1 MGYTKIIP
9 IKRSASRTSSGTL
22 AAIMYVTSDK
32 IKEIGSNGIDFE
44 NQEEIEDLFKVID
57 YATGDKK
64 LEKYVLCKTIT
75 SYINCSADPYLANRE
90 MQQVRR
96 RFNKDN
102 DDIVGYHLIQSVEE
116 SPEDVDIQK
125 FHDIGV
131 QLATEVFKGFQVTV
145 STHTNT
151 DNIHNHIVINAVNM
165 VSGKKW
171 LDKDATKDLIRKVSD
186 RILQENNFKI
196 LEETRDYKKYYRKK
210 RDEKTHLRESDYR
223 NSEAYNEWKSKRI
236 PAREFIKSDIITILP
251 FVKSYDELIERLQE
265 LGYQIRYKTKQGDY
279 YKHISFKLPFREKGV
294 RDDRLSED
302 GYFTRENLT
311 AIIEQNVK
319 EKENDFVNW
328 ASQFEK
334 DVEQAT
340 LQYSLRGK
348 QYYRFKFDGRY
359 LDELNQKYR
368 VVMGNDGDEVQYRF
382 RSSDDI
388 ETIKDIQYY
397 HGLIQEESKQYW
409 ENKKFHREND
419 AGYESYVWQ
428 DKRLKYY
435 FDRLKANMDSLSFA
449 EREDFYSLDEV
460 MANIELLY
468 NQRKNIDTKFY
479 AIRKMIVE
487 YGEDVIIINQYRDIM
502 KKLKQYREEGA
513 PEKEIETQQRLAE
526 GYLERLMVRGL
537 ESAETQDKLIEKYS
551 NYKERFAELVEGAK
565 TVTEKLKEYDDYMRN
580 MKYINNNKFSG
591 NGCFDEEIERYEYM
605 KEMNRKKPSDIQKA
619 NENEKTKNKEMQR
632 EKEKGR

>member
-32 IKEIGSNGIDFE
+32 IKEIGSNGIGFE

-145 STHTNT
+145 STHINT

-605 KEMNRKKPSDIQKA
+605 KEMNRKKPSNIQKA

>member
-32 IKEIGSNGIDFE
+32 IKEIGSNGINFE

-102 DDIVGYHLIQSVEE
+102 DDIVGYHLMQSVEE

-145 STHTNT
+145 STHINT

-368 VVMGNDGDEVQYRF
+368 VVMGNDEDEVQYRF

-435 FDRLKANMDSLSFA
+435 YDRLKANMDSLSFA

>member
-145 STHTNT
+145 STHINT

-449 EREDFYSLDEV
+449 EREDFYSLDKV

-605 KEMNRKKPSDIQKA
+605 KEMNRKKPSNIQKA